1 MRELSEKEVRKD
13 DGKRVLLPLCIL
25 LAVISVASV
34 GLFAYQSF
42 NPTRVTT
49 TQTATS
55 FQTETSVSVS
65 VWTSVSYAT
74 ATETT
79 AIGTT
84 TALYGSAPCYGGY
97 CTPYES
103 QFNNYCY
110 SANSVGTQ
118 CTLYGF
124 VQTSSN
130 GCVLLSVP
138 SGYNNN
144 IYYALT
150 NWQASYPTFGY
161 VTVNGYISGPS
172 SSCSA
177 IGFYVNSIH
186 Q

>member
-1 MRELSEKEVRKD
+1 LSEKEVRKD

>member
-1 MRELSEKEVRKD
+1 LSEKEARKD
-13 DGKRVLLPLCIL
+13 NGKRILLPLCLL
-25 LAVISVASV
+25 LAIISVASV
-34 GLFAYQSF
+34 GLYAYQSF
-42 NPTRVTT
+42 NPTTVTT

-74 ATETT
+74 VTT

-124 VQTSSN
+124 VQASSN
-130 GCVLLSVP
+130 GCILLSVP

-150 NWQASYPTFGY
+150 NWQSSYPTFGY

-172 SSCSA
+172 SNCSA

>member
-1 MRELSEKEVRKD
+1 VRELSEKEARKD
-13 DGKRVLLPLCIL
+13 NSKRILLPLCLL
-25 LAVISVASV
+25 LAIISVASV
-34 GLFAYQSF
+34 GLYTYQSF
-42 NPTRVTT
+42 NPTTVTT

-74 ATETT
+74 VTT

-124 VQTSSN
+124 LQASSN
-130 GCVLLSVP
+130 GCILLSVP

-150 NWQASYPTFGY
+150 NWQSSYPTFGY

-172 SSCSA
+172 SNCSA